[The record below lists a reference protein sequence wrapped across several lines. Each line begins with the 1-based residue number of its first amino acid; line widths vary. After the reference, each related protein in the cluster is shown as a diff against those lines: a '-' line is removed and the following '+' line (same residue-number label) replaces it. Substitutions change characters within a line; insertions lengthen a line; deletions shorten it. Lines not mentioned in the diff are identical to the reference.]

1 MNRLRKKISKN
12 LTTEFKELNSQRSQS
27 KLRALCE
34 NPLWLMKNK
43 IIIIAGPTASGKTDL
58 AIAAAKH
65 FNTEIISA
73 DSRQCFKELGI
84 AVAKPSAA
92 QLAEVPHHFIN
103 SHSIAENVSAADFER
118 YALAVAEKIFEQ
130 NNIAVMCGGTGL
142 YIRAFCE
149 GLDYIPE
156 TAPELKKQFREQVS
170 VNGIEWL
177 QAEVKKADPLFW
189 EYGEIQNPHRLVRAL
204 EVIRGTGKSV
214 LSFRQYKKK
223 ERDFDILKFS
233 LELPRE
239 TLYER
244 INTRTDK
251 MRELGLKE
259 EAAALMPFRQRNALQ
274 TVGYTELF
282 DFFDNKVSEE
292 KAFEL
297 IKQHT
302 RNYAKRQ
309 MTWFR
314 KEGFK
319 MITGINAP
327 TDLYRFISEIG
338 D

>member
-1 MNRLRKKISKN
+1 
-12 LTTEFKELNSQRSQS
+12 
-27 KLRALCE
+27 
-34 NPLWLMKNK
+34 MKNK

-58 AIAAAKH
+58 AIAVAKH

-73 DSRQCFKELGI
+73 DSRQCYKELGI
-84 AVAKPSAA
+84 AVAKPSVA
-92 QLAEVPHHFIN
+92 QLAAIPHHFIN

-118 YALAVAEKIFEQ
+118 YALAAAEKIFKR
-130 NNIAVMCGGTGL
+130 NNTAVMCGGTGL
-142 YIRAFCE
+142 YIKAFCE
-149 GLDYIPE
+149 GLDEIPE
-156 TAPELKKQFREQVS
+156 TNPALQKKLREQV
-170 VNGIEWL
+170 GEKGLDWL

-189 EYGEIQNPHRLVRAL
+189 EQGEIQNPHRLLRAL
-204 EVIRGTGKSV
+204 EVMQGTGKSV

-223 ERDFDILKFS
+223 ERDFTILKFS

-239 TLYER
+239 ILYER

-251 MRELGLKE
+251 MREQGLKE
-259 EAAALMPFRQRNALQ
+259 EAAGLIPFGQLNALQ

-282 DFFDNKVSEE
+282 DFFDNRISEE

-319 MITGINAP
+319 MIAGINAP
-327 TDLYRFISEIG
+327 TDMHRFISEIV